1 MCNVVVLG
9 VHGRRLSG
17 APRVLHLVVLL
28 RLVHLGSDRSRIP
41 VILLQSVEIEKTAAS
56 IILLI
61 LELTQEIYLLYD
73 DRLSIESF
81 LNLLNAN

>member
-9 VHGRRLSG
+9 VHGRSLQG
-17 APRVLHLVVLL
+17 APRLLHLVVLL

-41 VILLQSVEIEKTAAS
+41 IILLQSVEIEKTAAS